1 MNKKNKLIELT
12 PEIWGV
18 VEYLGE
24 TGVLD
29 INDAKVAIK
38 EVAIKR
44 MNFAEYWLNLA
55 KTLLDNNTSVRNVL
69 G

>member
-1 MNKKNKLIELT
+1 VNRLRRNKLIELT

-29 INDAKVAIK
+29 INDAKAAIK
-38 EVAIKR
+38 EVAITR
-44 MNFAEYWLNLA
+44 LDFA
-55 KTLLDNNTSVRNVL
+55 